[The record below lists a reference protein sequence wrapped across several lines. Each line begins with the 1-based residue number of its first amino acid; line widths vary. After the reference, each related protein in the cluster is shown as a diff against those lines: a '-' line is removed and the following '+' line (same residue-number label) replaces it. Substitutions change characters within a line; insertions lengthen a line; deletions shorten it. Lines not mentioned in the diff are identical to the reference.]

1 MSSRTTSACP
11 LWRGH
16 QGAVVKTAGD
26 GAMLAFHGPTH
37 GLRFAREFQATLR
50 GHARLSEIRVR
61 VAMHCGP
68 AIRHH
73 DDYYGT
79 TVTLVARVAS
89 AARGGEGLVS
99 EAVHDAVAADD
110 AFGFDEPFA
119 VTLKGF
125 DTPHVV
131 RALR

>member
-1 MSSRTTSACP
+1 
-11 LWRGH
+11 
-16 QGAVVKTAGD
+16 VVKTAGD